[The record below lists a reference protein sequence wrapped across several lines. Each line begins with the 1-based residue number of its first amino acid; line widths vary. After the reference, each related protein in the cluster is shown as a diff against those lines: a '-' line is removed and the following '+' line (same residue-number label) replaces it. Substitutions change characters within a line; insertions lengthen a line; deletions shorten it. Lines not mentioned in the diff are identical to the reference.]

1 MGIFR
6 GNKSRVIRTPLEYNK
21 ARSSYCEKTVFD
33 YDIVAALAEG
43 DIRQRFHDESEYIAK
58 QEQVLRILKAKQD
71 FIIKFHQSH
80 ADAYER
86 YPNLTALTCRQYEN
100 LCYIGKIP
108 AWELHSVVAPI
119 SWKHG
124 CFAIGTDG
132 SIYLGNS
139 IHGHRNVDDSLHDYT
154 VEQLTALADL
164 IEAYVN
170 DDVLH
175 TIVRL
180 MTKGAVTYPS

>member
-1 MGIFR
+1 M
-6 GNKSRVIRTPLEYNK
+6 VIRTPLEHDK
-21 ARSSYCEKTVFD
+21 ARGTYRAKTVFD

-43 DIRQRFHDESEYIAK
+43 DIRQRFHNESEYIAK

-80 ADAYER
+80 ADAYAR
-86 YPNLTALTCRQYEN
+86 YPNPKALTLRQYEH
-100 LCYIGKIP
+100 LCYIGEIP
-108 AWELHSVVAPI
+108 AWELHPVVAPI
-119 SWKHG
+119 SWEHG

-132 SIYLGNS
+132 SMYLGNS
-139 IHGHRNVDDSLHDYT
+139 MHGHRNVDNSLHDYT

-164 IEAYVN
+164 IEAHVN

-175 TIVRL
+175 TVIRL
-180 MTKGAVTYPS
+180 MTKGAVTYSP